1 MHQNSIPK
9 SLIKVGSGNINNS
22 KYGFKAKG
30 LDYAACKNI
39 FVPRGYVLPHEIW
52 AGIKHNKEEKKKLIT
67 EIQTSLT
74 KPSIAI
80 RSAFSAEDQQ
90 DNSLAGVF
98 ETVLSIDRNKPGQ
111 IINGLDKVGRSAL
124 NYKDKSRQDILI
136 MEMVEAKYSGVAF
149 TESEYEDDQI
159 NWTEGIASKL
169 VSGEIT
175 GKQVTIPKLKSY
187 DFLVKKSTNI
197 KDLPFYNRLQILLKE
212 IRAIFGEKEWDI
224 EWADDGNICWLLQIR
239 PITRKLV
246 RNDLFDLSN
255 HKEILPPLPSVFMNS
270 LIINCSPNLFRFYQE
285 FDPKLPKNRL
295 MVESFKGR
303 PYFNISLLS
312 EMLRKWGLPTKLLR
326 DSMGGSF
333 EKDYDLNFG
342 RILAN
347 WRVYLK
353 IFLSQLVIKKKSKAA
368 INYFLFLRNSKA
380 KNTSHLIQKTEKF
393 YTTLVHQMLMHT
405 MVMAGPIAVLRYFK
419 TLNTYLENHITPGT
433 RILKDLTPLFDLIE
447 NNPRFKDSLLKGEI
461 PDDKEF
467 KKLWEEYIKNHGH
480 RGIYES
486 DISQPRFRENYEH
499 ILKLLTTG
507 RPFKQKKNVRNLF
520 SLATLPVWWA
530 LRPLLYA
537 RENMRYEAMKAFES
551 IREEWLSK
559 ENKMK
564 KEGLMPE
571 FASIWNLKISELRKL
586 NPPNYYSE
594 VSYEKRIE
602 EISTNG
608 KYNLPNMMKRN
619 TFLSPFEKDY
629 HASKSQNTFFGLSLT
644 GGVVKGRAWVANSP
658 NLEIPNTFNKET
670 TILIAP
676 AVDAGWIPTFSQVS
690 GAAVETGG
698 DLSHGSII
706 LRELQLPA
714 ITNAKGIMQNIKTGD
729 IVSLIATEGV
739 LLKE

>member
-1 MHQNSIPK
+1 MYQNSIPK

-80 RSAFSAEDQQ
+80 RSAFSAEDHQ

-98 ETVLSIDRNKPGQ
+98 ETVLSIDRNKPDQ
-111 IINGLDKVGRSAL
+111 IINGLDKVVKSAL

-175 GKQVTIPKLKSY
+175 GKQVSIPKLKSY
-187 DFLVKKSTNI
+187 DFIVKKSTNI

-333 EKDYDLNFG
+333 EKDFDLNFG

-353 IFLSQLVIKKKSKAA
+353 IFLSQLVIKKKAKAA
-368 INYFLFLRNSKA
+368 INYFLSLRNSKA
-380 KNTSHLIQKTEKF
+380 KNTSHLIQKTEKI

-405 MVMAGPIAVLRYFK
+405 MVMAGPIAVLRYF
-419 TLNTYLENHITPGT
+419 
-433 RILKDLTPLFDLIE
+433 
-447 NNPRFKDSLLKGEI
+447 
-461 PDDKEF
+461 
-467 KKLWEEYIKNHGH
+467 
-480 RGIYES
+480 
-486 DISQPRFRENYEH
+486 
-499 ILKLLTTG
+499 
-507 RPFKQKKNVRNLF
+507 
-520 SLATLPVWWA
+520 
-530 LRPLLYA
+530 
-537 RENMRYEAMKAFES
+537 
-551 IREEWLSK
+551 
-559 ENKMK
+559 
-564 KEGLMPE
+564 
-571 FASIWNLKISELRKL
+571 
-586 NPPNYYSE
+586 
-594 VSYEKRIE
+594 
-602 EISTNG
+602 
-608 KYNLPNMMKRN
+608 
-619 TFLSPFEKDY
+619 
-629 HASKSQNTFFGLSLT
+629 
-644 GGVVKGRAWVANSP
+644 
-658 NLEIPNTFNKET
+658 
-670 TILIAP
+670 
-676 AVDAGWIPTFSQVS
+676 
-690 GAAVETGG
+690 
-698 DLSHGSII
+698 
-706 LRELQLPA
+706 
-714 ITNAKGIMQNIKTGD
+714 
-729 IVSLIATEGV
+729 
-739 LLKE
+739 

>member
-1 MHQNSIPK
+1 MRESSIKK

-22 KYGFKAKG
+22 NYGFKAKG
-30 LDYAACKNI
+30 LDYAAYKNI
-39 FVPRGYVLPHEIW
+39 IVPKGYLLPHEIW
-52 AGIKHNKEEKKKLIT
+52 ARIKHKKEEKRNLII
-67 EIQTSLT
+67 EIQTVLT

-80 RSAFSAEDQQ
+80 RSAFSTEDQK
-90 DNSLAGVF
+90 DSSLAGVF
-98 ETVLSIDRNKPGQ
+98 ETVLSIDRNNPDQ
-111 IINGLDKVGRSAL
+111 IINGLEKVVKSAR
-124 NYKDKSRQDILI
+124 NYKDNSHQDILI

-175 GKQVTIPKLKSY
+175 GKQITIPKLKSY
-187 DFLVKKSTNI
+187 DFFVKNSTNV
-197 KDLPFYNRLQILLKE
+197 KGLPFYNRLQILLKE
-212 IRAIFGEKEWDI
+212 IRRIFGEKEWDI
-224 EWADDGNICWLLQIR
+224 EWADDGKICWLLQVR
-239 PITRKLV
+239 PITRKLI

-255 HKEILPPLPSVFMNS
+255 HKEILPPLPSVFMDS
-270 LIINCSPNLFRFYQE
+270 LITECSSELFKFYQN
-285 FDPKLPKNRL
+285 FDPKLPKDRL

-342 RILAN
+342 RILKN
-347 WRVYLK
+347 WRVYLR
-353 IFLSQLVIKKKSKAA
+353 ILFAQLVIKKKSIAA
-368 INYFLFLRNSKA
+368 IKYFSSLRYSKA
-380 KNTSHLIQKTEKF
+380 KNISSLIQKTEDL

-405 MVMAGPIAVLRYFK
+405 MVMAGPIAFLRHFK
-419 TLNTYLENHITPGT
+419 TLNIYLENHITPGT
-433 RILKDLTPLFDLIE
+433 RILKDLTTLFELLE
-447 NNPRFKDSLLKGEI
+447 SNPCLKDSLLKGKI
-461 PDDKEF
+461 PDDNEF
-467 KKLWEEYIKNHGH
+467 NILWKEYIKNHGH

-486 DISQPRFRENYEH
+486 DISQPRFRENYGY
-499 ILKLLTTG
+499 ILKLLSIG
-507 RPFKQKKNVRNLF
+507 RPFKQKKNVQNLF
-520 SLATLPVWWA
+520 SLITLPVWWV

-551 IREEWLSK
+551 VREEWLNIEK
-559 ENKMK
+559 NMK
-564 KEGLMPE
+564 KEGFIPE
-571 FASIWNLKISELRKL
+571 FASIWDLEISELKNL
-586 NPPNYYSE
+586 NPQNHYSE
-594 VSYEKRIE
+594 ISYKKRVNEIE
-602 EISTNG
+602 TNK

-619 TFLSPFEKDY
+619 TFLSPFEEGYDS
-629 HASKSQNTFFGLSLT
+629 SKSKSTFFGLSLT
-644 GGVVKGRAWVANSP
+644 SGIVKGRAWVVNSP
-658 NLEIPNTFNKET
+658 NLEFPNTFNKQT